1 MLTRAILVS
10 EMMEFCG
17 DELPDRWREKL
28 DAMGMG
34 RTGSTSDTPCTLLDW
49 LEDIYFDDNKV
60 SEFTRQDIARVCEL
74 VTRMLKFEPSSRASA
89 KEITDHPWFGG
100 LKSYETI

>member
-1 MLTRAILVS
+1 
-10 EMMEFCG
+10 MEFCG
-17 DELPDRWREKL
+17 DQLPGRWREKL
-28 DAMGMG
+28 DAVGVG
-34 RTGSTSDTPCTLLDW
+34 RTVSISDTPCTLLDW

-89 KEITDHPWFGG
+89 TEIISDPRFKG
-100 LKSYETI
+100 LKL